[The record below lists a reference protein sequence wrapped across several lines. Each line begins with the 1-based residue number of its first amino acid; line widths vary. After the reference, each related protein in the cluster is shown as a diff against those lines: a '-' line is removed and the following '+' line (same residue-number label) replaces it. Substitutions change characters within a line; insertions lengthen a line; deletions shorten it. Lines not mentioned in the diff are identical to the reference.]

1 MAEDLELPV
10 FNHPLALELTY
21 IAVEEAIRLGAS
33 YADARFEFRHQEDV
47 VTHNGR
53 LDLARTQITRGL
65 GVRVLLHGAWGY
77 VGVSEPSRHD
87 VTVAARRAAEL
98 ARAAAILQSTPVE
111 LVPQTPHRAIYR
123 TQIKR
128 DPLAVPLENKV
139 ALLLEIDD
147 KLTSVGQIV
156 SARGHFSAQRQRKL
170 FVSSDGSE
178 IEQELVYT
186 AVGYQAGASDGDG
199 YQVRSYPI
207 GGGGLVMGK
216 GWELVNESPLLE
228 SAEEVAEEAVA
239 LLSAPVAPADTGP
252 LILSAPMIASHLQAT
267 CAPLTELDRTLSA
280 DGFIPTDQLGA
291 YVFGSDTV
299 NLYADAREAGGAGGF
314 GFDDEGVEAQRV
326 DLVVDGRLV
335 GFLTSRETA
344 QRVGLESSSGAMRA
358 SGWEMSPQVRCTNL
372 CLAPGEGGDL
382 DALINDTERGILI
395 DGPKAILLDPG
406 GGGFVGQGEV
416 AWKIENGKKVQRLRD
431 PVYRG
436 LHPTFWRGC
445 DAVCSPDSFQMFGSF
460 ATKSGGDRPLPVGHG
475 AAPARFADV
484 EVGAK
489 AEDLPRIDST
499 TRIPTI
505 DVPDGPGLTAR
516 REQARA
522 FRKPPAVLRTGP
534 RRRVR
539 RKDVR

>member
-1 MAEDLELPV
+1 M

-21 IAVEEAIRLGAS
+21 IAVEEAIRLGAT
-33 YADARFEFRHQEDV
+33 YADARFEFRHREDV
-47 VTHNGR
+47 VTRNGR

-65 GVRVLLHGAWGY
+65 GVRVLLQGAWGY

-139 ALLLEIDD
+139 TLLLAIDE
-147 KLTSVGQIV
+147 KLTSVKQVVCAQGQ
-156 SARGHFSAQRQRKL
+156 FSAQRQRKL

-186 AVGYQAGASDGDG
+186 SVGYEAGASDGDN
-199 YQVRSYPI
+199 YQVRSYPV
-207 GGGGLVMGK
+207 GDGGLVMGK

-239 LLSAPVAPADTGP
+239 LLSAPPVPAEAGP
-252 LILSAPMIASHLQAT
+252 VILTAPMLAAHLQQT
-267 CAPLTELDRTLSA
+267 CAPLTELDRSLSSE
-280 DGFIPTDQLGA
+280 GFIPTDQLGA
-291 YVFGSDTV
+291 YVFGSELV

-314 GFDDEGVEAQRV
+314 GFDDEGVEAQRA
-326 DLVVDGRLV
+326 DLVVDGRFV
-335 GFLTSRETA
+335 GYLTSRETA
-344 QRVGLESSSGAMRA
+344 HRVGLETSSGAMRA
-358 SGWEMSPQVRCTNL
+358 AGWESSPQVRCTNL

-382 DALINDTERGILI
+382 DALINDTERGVLI
-395 DGPKAILLDPG
+395 DGPKAVLLDPG
-406 GGGFVGQGEV
+406 GGGFVGHGEV
-416 AWKIENGKKVQRLRD
+416 AWQIENGKKVRRLRD

-436 LHPTFWRGC
+436 VHPTFWQGC
-445 DAVCSPDSFQMFGSF
+445 HAVCGPDSFRMYGSF
-460 ATKSGGDRPLPVGHG
+460 AAKGPSERPIPVGHG
-475 AAPARFADV
+475 AAPARFTEV
-484 EVGAK
+484 EVGASE
-489 AEDLPRIDST
+489 ALPTLERGARMPVIE
-499 TRIPTI
+499 RPQ
-505 DVPDGPGLTAR
+505 PPGLLGR
-516 REQARA
+516 RDTVRNY
-522 FRKPPAVLRTGP
+522 RKPVVRGAP